1 MAKIFIETNAEG
13 EVISWATSRGNDAE
27 IEFEIEDTHPIF
39 SGNPFHFKLTNGVLA
54 DSEELRTKIRER
66 RSNQREILDLKSFL
80 AETDFY
86 FIRRLDDNTP
96 IPADIQ
102 AKRNQARARL
112 KQLGL

>member
-1 MAKIFIETNAEG
+1 MAKIFVETNAEG
-13 EVISWATSRGNDAE
+13 EVTSWAKTRGSDAE
-27 IEFEIEDTHPIF
+27 IEFEVEDNHPIF

-54 DSEELRTKIRER
+54 DSEELRTKIKER
-66 RSNQREILDLKSFL
+66 RSKQREIIELKSLL

-96 IPADIQ
+96 IPADVQ
-102 AKRNQARARL
+102 TKRNQARARL